1 MRRALLAGSPPQVAD
16 AIWRAAAYTQADLEA
31 LTEPLPQGLG
41 LVLRRLLQPRPD
53 ARYQTARELA
63 TDLRR
68 WLGEGDAYGQEEAAA
83 ELHDMAKRAHEVML
97 ELCMRRPRGL
107 QASGE
112 AVSTNEPCG

>member
-1 MRRALLAGSPPQVAD
+1 M
-16 AIWRAAAYTQADLEA
+16 
-31 LTEPLPQGLG
+31 LPQGLG
-41 LVLRRLLQPRPD
+41 LVLRRLLHPRPD

-68 WLGEGDAYGQEEAAA
+68 WLGEGDAHGQEEAA

-107 QASGE
+107 QASQE

>member
-1 MRRALLAGSPPQVAD
+1 M
-16 AIWRAAAYTQADLEA
+16 
-31 LTEPLPQGLG
+31 
-41 LVLRRLLQPRPD
+41 
-53 ARYQTARELA
+53 ARELA
-63 TDLRR
+63 ADLRR

-107 QASGE
+107 QASEE